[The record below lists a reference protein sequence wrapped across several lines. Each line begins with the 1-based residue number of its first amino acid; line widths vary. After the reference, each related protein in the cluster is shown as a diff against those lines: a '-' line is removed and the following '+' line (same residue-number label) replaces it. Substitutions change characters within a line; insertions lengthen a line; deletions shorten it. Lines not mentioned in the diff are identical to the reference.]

1 LNIKANR
8 IEQQKNNTVESFRR
22 FNGLGGFTHFMDQEL
37 KKSVDYD
44 GLFKKAK
51 TEFTENLVHRIHIK
65 SFLPEMLQVANEIQ
79 RNIENTQKI
88 QKIKEE
94 EQPIICMTYHLK
106 NGNDVMIKANNTT
119 VWRNEKLYEI
129 KQKDIFVNIVEGIF
143 FDIEKE

>member
-1 LNIKANR
+1 MKKEFTQSQVSDLIRNYENLIDELNIQANR

-79 RNIENTQKI
+79 RNIEKTQKI
-88 QKIKEE
+88 QRI
-94 EQPIICMTYHLK
+94 T
-106 NGNDVMIKANNTT
+106 
-119 VWRNEKLYEI
+119 
-129 KQKDIFVNIVEGIF
+129 
-143 FDIEKE
+143 